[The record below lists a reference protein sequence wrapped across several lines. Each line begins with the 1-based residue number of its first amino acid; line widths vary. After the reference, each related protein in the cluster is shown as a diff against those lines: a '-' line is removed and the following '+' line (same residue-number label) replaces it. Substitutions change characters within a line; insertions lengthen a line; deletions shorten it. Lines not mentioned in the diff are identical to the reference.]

1 MDLLLPSVLFQ
12 IKSAVKVPGVSELEH
27 EPPLPAALLPPRRP
41 VPSPR
46 RGGAEVA
53 ADGALADEGGQGHSH
68 PEEVDVE
75 GAHQVAKVQRLD
87 GRLGAELEEA
97 LLRGP
102 MQIAEA
108 LEYLWSH
115 SRMKIHVYLPYSI
128 SCNSK
133 GYFVVCPSYIAAR
146 TSAFFQK

>member
-102 MQIAEA
+102 MQKRWNI
-108 LEYLWSH
+108 YG
-115 SRMKIHVYLPYSI
+115 RIQ
-128 SCNSK
+128 
-133 GYFVVCPSYIAAR
+133 G
-146 TSAFFQK
+146 

>member
-27 EPPLPAALLPPRRP
+27 EPPLPAALLPPRRL

-102 MQIAEA
+102 KGILMVA
-108 LEYLWSH
+108 LEDLAMEAY
-115 SRMKIHVYLPYSI
+115 
-128 SCNSK
+128 
-133 GYFVVCPSYIAAR
+133 
-146 TSAFFQK
+146 